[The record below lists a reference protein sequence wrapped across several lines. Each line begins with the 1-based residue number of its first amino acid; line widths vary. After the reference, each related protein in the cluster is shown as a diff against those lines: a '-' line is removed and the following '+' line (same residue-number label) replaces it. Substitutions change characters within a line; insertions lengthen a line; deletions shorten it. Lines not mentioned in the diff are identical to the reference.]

1 MKFEFTVLKN
11 TYAIYRLDNDA
22 AIPAWTNMSDFYSI
36 TRTRDELSIVCKQT
50 DIKEVDNI
58 MTDKNWKILK
68 ISGPLDLASVGIIA
82 DISSLLRNSKIP
94 IFSVSTYDTDYIL
107 IKNQNLETA
116 LAVLKDNGNSITVED

>member
-1 MKFEFTVLKN
+1 
-11 TYAIYRLDNDA
+11 
-22 AIPAWTNMSDFYSI
+22 MSDFYSI

-50 DIKEVDNI
+50 DINPDDNI

-68 ISGPLDLASVGIIA
+68 ISGPLDLSSVGIIA
-82 DISSLLRNSKIP
+82 DISSLLKSWKIP

-116 LAVLKDNGNSITVED
+116 LAVLKDNGNSITVEN